1 MRLHITDL
9 GWVELR
15 YVIWFRRVPEDSTH
29 IYLRKFLLPIVYNGL
44 SATIFCV
51 TRKIVHIATTY
62 IRYSNRVC
70 SCLCGLTVVRSG
82 FRDTGAVNHPCI
94 CVLTGCINSHKFI
107 VGFYSNLL

>member
-51 TRKIVHIATTY
+51 TKKIVHIATRLPYYQKSVAITPRIFRENY
-62 IRYSNRVC
+62 IANYVF
-70 SCLCGLTVVRSG
+70 LAHL
-82 FRDTGAVNHPCI
+82 AQI
-94 CVLTGCINSHKFI
+94 C
-107 VGFYSNLL
+107 